1 MDLSLLSIRTE
12 AVISSVNMPTIPLS
26 VAQTMSPPPR
36 PPSPA
41 ARDATQRAMRRENT
55 SQLSTR
61 DTRVLGLSP
70 ENRLTSHISDVMGD
84 NTTLGGDGSTLGPPT
99 PHVDH
104 TPRATSAPVRP
115 VRRQNENN
123 IKSVPVEAPQDVELL
138 KWVNSH
144 LKGTKLKATDLS
156 ASLSTGLILYRV
168 AEHIKGIPYGSE
180 VVDSAFPTTPTDE
193 KLDGLFILFDFLL
206 DNDIRMGSV
215 SINDVRQGNHEKLVQ
230 LVKSLRSWEEKM
242 RELEGTMH
250 RSTSGAMHSGFF
262 MGAP

>member
-1 MDLSLLSIRTE
+1 MDLSLLFILTE

-55 SQLSTR
+55 SQLSSR

-70 ENRLTSHISDVMGD
+70 ENRLTSNISDITGD

-104 TPRATSAPVRP
+104 TPRASSAPVRP

-123 IKSVPVEAPQDVELL
+123 VKSVPVEAVR
-138 KWVNSH
+138 
-144 LKGTKLKATDLS
+144 TDKKSS
-156 ASLSTGLILYRV
+156 ASIVLIC
-168 AEHIKGIPYGSE
+168 P
-180 VVDSAFPTTPTDE
+180 
-193 KLDGLFILFDFLL
+193 
-206 DNDIRMGSV
+206 
-215 SINDVRQGNHEKLVQ
+215 VQ
-230 LVKSLRSWEEKM
+230 
-242 RELEGTMH
+242 
-250 RSTSGAMHSGFF
+250 
-262 MGAP
+262 APGC